1 MEFKDYY
8 DILGVKPDASE
19 AEIKAAYRKLAR
31 QYHPDKNKEAGAEDK
46 FKAVNEANEV
56 LRDKEKR
63 RAYDQV
69 RAGGYRGGE
78 QFRPPPGFGQG
89 FDFGDGAGEG
99 DFSDFFESLFGRGA
113 GGHRG
118 QPRARRGRDVQ
129 AQVQID
135 LQTAFDGGRTRVAL
149 HDSHGNERVLEVKIP
164 AGIQPGQVIRL
175 SGQGHAGAAG
185 GPSGDLLLEVAIRDD
200 ARFRLDGRNVLH
212 VLPIAPGRRRWAP
225 RCRCRRWPVRW
236 TCVFP
241 RGRSRARSCG
251 SRDVACRVRRR
262 ATSWWN
268 CRSARPRP
276 TTTSSARPTRHC
288 TSISRT
294 TTRAAEPL
302 VRPLAAN
309 ENGAHGRRFHVF

>member
-113 GGHRG
+113 GGGHRG

-175 SGQGHAGAAG
+175 SGQGHSGAAG

-200 ARFRLDGRNVLH
+200 ARFKLDGRNVLH
-212 VLPIAPGRRRWAP
+212 VLPIAPWEAALGATVPVPTLAGTVDLRIPVGAQSGKKLRLKGRGMPGTPPGDQLVELSIRTPPAEDDKQRKAYEALHKH
-225 RCRCRRWPVRW
+225 
-236 TCVFP
+236 FADYNP
-241 RGRSRARSCG
+241 RG
-251 SRDVACRVRRR
+251 
-262 ATSWWN
+262 
-268 CRSARPRP
+268 
-276 TTTSSARPTRHC
+276 
-288 TSISRT
+288 
-294 TTRAAEPL
+294 
-302 VRPLAAN
+302 
-309 ENGAHGRRFHVF
+309 

>member
-56 LRDKEKR
+56 LRDKDKR

-89 FDFGDGAGEG
+89 FDFGDGAAEG

-118 QPRARRGRDVQ
+118 QPRPRRGRDVQ

-135 LQTAFDGGRTRVAL
+135 LQTAFDGGKTRVAL
-149 HDSHGNERVLEVKIP
+149 HDSHGHERVLEVKIP
-164 AGIQPGQVIRL
+164 AGIHPGQVIRL

-200 ARFRLDGRNVLH
+200 ARFRLDGRNVIH
-212 VLPIAPGRRRWAP
+212 VLAIAPWEAALGATVPVPTLAGTVDLRIPAGSQSGRKLRLKGRGMPGATPGDQLVELSIRTPPAEDDKQRKAYEALHKHFADYDP
-225 RCRCRRWPVRW
+225 R
-236 TCVFP
+236 
-241 RGRSRARSCG
+241 A
-251 SRDVACRVRRR
+251 
-262 ATSWWN
+262 
-268 CRSARPRP
+268 
-276 TTTSSARPTRHC
+276 
-288 TSISRT
+288 
-294 TTRAAEPL
+294 
-302 VRPLAAN
+302 
-309 ENGAHGRRFHVF
+309 

>member
-46 FKAVNEANEV
+46 FKAINEANEV

-212 VLPIAPGRRRWAP
+212 VLPIAPWEAALGATVPVPTLAGTVDLRIPAGAQSGKKLRLKGRGMPGTPPGDQLVELSIRTPPADDDKQRKAYEALHKH
-225 RCRCRRWPVRW
+225 
-236 TCVFP
+236 FADYNP
-241 RGRSRARSCG
+241 RG
-251 SRDVACRVRRR
+251 
-262 ATSWWN
+262 
-268 CRSARPRP
+268 
-276 TTTSSARPTRHC
+276 
-288 TSISRT
+288 
-294 TTRAAEPL
+294 
-302 VRPLAAN
+302 
-309 ENGAHGRRFHVF
+309 

>member
-31 QYHPDKNKEAGAEDK
+31 QYHPDKNKDAGAEEK
-46 FKAVNEANEV
+46 FKAINEANEV

-89 FDFGDGAGEG
+89 FDFGDAGDG
-99 DFSDFFESLFGRGA
+99 DFSDFFESLFGR

-129 AQVQID
+129 AQVQVD

-149 HDSHGNERVLEVKIP
+149 HDGHGNERVLEVKIP

-175 SGQGHAGAAG
+175 SGQGQAGAAG
-185 GPSGDLLLEVAIRDD
+185 GPNGDLLLEVAIRDD
-200 ARFRLDGRNVLH
+200 NRFKLDGRNVLH
-212 VLPIAPGRRRWAP
+212 VLPIAPWEAALGATVPVPTLGGTVDLRIPAGSQSGRKLRLKGRGMPGPQPGDQLVELSIRTPPADDDKQRKAYEALHKQFADYDP
-225 RCRCRRWPVRW
+225 R
-236 TCVFP
+236 
-241 RGRSRARSCG
+241 A
-251 SRDVACRVRRR
+251 
-262 ATSWWN
+262 
-268 CRSARPRP
+268 
-276 TTTSSARPTRHC
+276 
-288 TSISRT
+288 
-294 TTRAAEPL
+294 
-302 VRPLAAN
+302 
-309 ENGAHGRRFHVF
+309 

>member
-1 MEFKDYY
+1 VEFKDYY

-19 AEIKAAYRKLAR
+19 AEIKAAFRKLAR
-31 QYHPDKNKEAGAEDK
+31 QYHPDKNKDAGAEEK
-46 FKAVNEANEV
+46 FKAINEANEV

-89 FDFGDGAGEG
+89 FDFGDAGDG
-99 DFSDFFESLFGRGA
+99 DFSDFFESLFGR

-149 HDSHGNERVLEVKIP
+149 HDGQGNERVLEVKIP

-200 ARFRLDGRNVLH
+200 ARFKLDGRNVLH
-212 VLPIAPGRRRWAP
+212 VLPITPWEAALGATVPVPTLGGAVDLRIPAGSQSGRKLRLKGRGMPGPQPGDQLVELSIRTPPVDDDKQRKAYEALQKQFADFDP
-225 RCRCRRWPVRW
+225 R
-236 TCVFP
+236 
-241 RGRSRARSCG
+241 A
-251 SRDVACRVRRR
+251 
-262 ATSWWN
+262 
-268 CRSARPRP
+268 
-276 TTTSSARPTRHC
+276 
-288 TSISRT
+288 
-294 TTRAAEPL
+294 
-302 VRPLAAN
+302 
-309 ENGAHGRRFHVF
+309 